1 MTYTPLTMP
10 AVDSLLMSVLRAALT
25 DVGVGTLYPGDITGR
40 LPYVVARCYGG
51 ESPDSRFV
59 FRANVQVDAFD
70 ADRPQAAA
78 LADRVRRA
86 FLSAWLNS
94 EHTENGSI
102 SRVMV
107 MSWPSEIR
115 DADAPSGLSR
125 FHATYLLS
133 IRP

>member
-1 MTYTPLTMP
+1 MTYTPITMP
-10 AVDSLLMSVLRAALT
+10 AVDSLLMSILRPALG
-25 DVGVGTLYPGDITGR
+25 DVGVGTIYPGDIVQR
-40 LPYVVARCYGG
+40 LPYVIARCYGG
-51 ESPDSRFV
+51 DSVDSRFML
-59 FRANVQVDAFD
+59 RAQVQVDAYD

-78 LADRVRRA
+78 LAERVRSTL
-86 FLSAWLNS
+86 LSAWLNS
-94 EHTENGSI
+94 TGTDNGSI
-102 SRVMV
+102 GRVTV